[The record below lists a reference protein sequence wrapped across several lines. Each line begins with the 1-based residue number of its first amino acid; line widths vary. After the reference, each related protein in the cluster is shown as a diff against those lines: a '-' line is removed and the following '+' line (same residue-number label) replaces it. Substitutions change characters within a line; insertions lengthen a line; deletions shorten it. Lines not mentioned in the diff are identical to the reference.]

1 VAREVEGEALATLVL
16 NRQKANLL
24 CCAIKAPGFGDTRRD
39 MMEDLAILLGGRVF
53 DNQSG
58 QALRN
63 AELEDL
69 GRARRIVI
77 TRNSTTIIDGLGNR
91 DLIQR
96 RVSALKDQLNSRE
109 LFDVQVS
116 SLKER
121 VSKLSGGA
129 AIFRVG
135 GSTESE
141 MRERKDR
148 VEDALNAV
156 RAAIEMGIV
165 PGGGS
170 ALLQASDFLAE
181 FISSSEVSR
190 LLPEEQAGLRI
201 LRDALREPFK
211 QIMFN
216 AGFEHYAAQE
226 RIRET
231 KGFCGFDALRGE
243 FVEDMLERGIID
255 PVKVVK
261 MGVQHAVSA
270 VGTLLTTE
278 VCVYDDLSLEDAAK
292 P

>member
-1 VAREVEGEALATLVL
+1 
-16 NRQKANLL
+16 
-24 CCAIKAPGFGDTRRD
+24 

-58 QALRN
+58 QALKS

-69 GRARRIVI
+69 GRARRIVV
-77 TRNSTTIIDGLGNR
+77 TRNSTTIIDGLGDR

-96 RVSALKDQLNSRE
+96 RVSILKDQLNSRE
-109 LFDVQVS
+109 LFDVQAS

-156 RAAIEMGIV
+156 RAAIESGIV

-170 ALLQASDFLAE
+170 ALLQASDFLSE
-181 FISSSEVSR
+181 FISSPEVSK

-201 LRDALREPFK
+201 LCDALREPFK

-216 AGFEHYAAQE
+216 AGFEHYSAQE
-226 RIRET
+226 RIRAT

-243 FVEDMLERGIID
+243 FVSDMLERGIID

-278 VCVYDDLSLEDAAK
+278 VCIYDDLSLEDAAK